1 MCFLYLISSI
11 LVLWMQYSEELKTDI
26 QERNTTLVCSEFS
39 LLSHALQV
47 YREDSIFV
55 GLSKLCRKRGKDMM
69 LLAIIMVAA
78 IMGSILV
85 FGCIIQRN
93 DYSEKEEEYESE

>member
-1 MCFLYLISSI
+1 
-11 LVLWMQYSEELKTDI
+11 MQYSEELETDFPKG
-26 QERNTTLVCSEFS
+26 NTTLVCSEFP
-39 LLSHALQV
+39 LLSHAFQV

-55 GLSKLCRKRGKDMM
+55 GLSKLCRKGGKDMM

-85 FGCIIQRN
+85 FCCIIQGN
-93 DYSEKEEEYESE
+93 DYSEEEE